1 MLSSIQAVFWN
12 GADRRLRLPWRLLVA
27 VLVLGIVS
35 LGAILA
41 FGPVL
46 LPVFVELGLE
56 SFGREGRLL
65 VQVVVELAVVCS
77 FTYLAGRFLDRRRFA
92 DFGFRFSRTWW
103 LDFGFGLALGGT
115 LMTAIFFAEIAF
127 GWVRVVGTLRT
138 VPGASFVGAFL
149 LSVVL
154 FVFVGISEEL
164 LIRGYL
170 LTNLAEGFRWFR
182 WMSADAAVVAA
193 TLCSSVVFGVLHV
206 FNPNATL
213 TSTLV
218 IVLAG
223 VMLASGYVLTGE
235 LGISIGLHVAW
246 NFFQTSVYGFSVSG
260 LRLPVTLVATRQV
273 GPRIVTGG
281 PFGPEAGLVGVVAI
295 CLGMAAIAWWVRVR
309 GTRRSSLSVSTPELR

>member
-1 MLSSIQAVFWN
+1 MLTSIKAVFWN
-12 GADRRLRLPWRLLVA
+12 GTDRRLRLPWRLLVA
-27 VLVLGIVS
+27 VIVLGIVW

-46 LPVFVELGLE
+46 LPIFVGLGLE

-65 VQVVVELAVVCS
+65 VQVVVELLVVCS
-77 FTYLAGRFLDRRRFA
+77 FTYLAGRFLDRRRFD
-92 DFGFRFSRTWW
+92 DFGFHFSRTWW
-103 LDFGFGLALGGT
+103 QDFGFGLVLGGA

-127 GWVRVVGTLRT
+127 GWVRVVGALRT
-138 VPGASFVGAFL
+138 APNASFVSAFL
-149 LSVVL
+149 LSILL

-182 WMSADAAVVAA
+182 SISAETAVAAA
-193 TLCSSVVFGVLHV
+193 TLCSSVIFGLGHV
-206 FNPNATL
+206 FNPNATF

-223 VMLASGYVLTGE
+223 VMLAAGYVFTGE
-235 LGISIGLHVAW
+235 LGLSIGLHISW

-273 GPRIVTGG
+273 GPRVFTGG
-281 PFGPEAGLVGVVAI
+281 PFGPEAGLVGVAAI
-295 CLGMAAIAWWVRVR
+295 CLGVAAIVWWVRLR
-309 GTRRSSLSVSTPELR
+309 GTSGASSSVSTPELR